1 MGIYGPEYTWKVVY
15 WPKVSNGGIK
25 GVALVEAASRSD
37 AMFAFQQQYAG
48 EYTTVDSCEKLLG

>member
-15 WPKVSNGGIK
+15 WPKVSNAGMK
-25 GVALVEAASRSD
+25 GVALVEADSRSD

-48 EYTTVDSCEKLLG
+48 KYTTVESVTKIL